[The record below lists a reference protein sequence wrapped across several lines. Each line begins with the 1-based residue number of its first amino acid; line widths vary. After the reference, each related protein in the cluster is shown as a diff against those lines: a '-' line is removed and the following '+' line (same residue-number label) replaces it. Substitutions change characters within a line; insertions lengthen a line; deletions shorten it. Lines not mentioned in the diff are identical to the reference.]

1 MNDSDLYD
9 VKRASTSDEE
19 GPIRVRWVA
28 DDSRFRADL
37 REVLMLIYRTAMDAK
52 GKH

>member
-19 GPIRVRWVA
+19 RPVGSRLL
-28 DDSRFRADL
+28 DDPKRTAML